1 MLSFRKQPIVAVS
14 AEPIAPPAKPTQL
27 ELARSA
33 LASAQQAAATAR
45 SKFDEAYRQLKALKA
60 QPPAAT
66 VEGQV
71 TIESQRNALQSV
83 IDYVRREIGD
93 QDALVEL
100 RLSELTATIERATQ
114 AQSQLAYRRK
124 HLDERRLLL
133 DRMLTA
139 RPALEA
145 LIGDET
151 WRVFPS
157 VYQAAQSI
165 LQTIAS
171 LAQDVQL
178 YGQDVLKLQ
187 SEVAFWGD
195 V

>member
-1 MLSFRKQPIVAVS
+1 MLQFRKQPIVAIP
-14 AEPIAPPAKPTQL
+14 AEPIAPPKPPTQI
-27 ELARSA
+27 ELARAA
-33 LASAQQAAATAR
+33 LASAEQALARAR
-45 SKFDEAYRQLKALKA
+45 SKDAEAFHQLKALKA
-60 QPPAAT
+60 LPPADT
-66 VEGQV
+66 VQDQV
-71 TIESQRNALQSV
+71 TIESQRNALLSV
-83 IDYVRREIGD
+83 RDRVAREIS
-93 QDALVEL
+93 DAAALAEL
-100 RLSELTATIERATQ
+100 RLSELASTIERATQ
-114 AQSQLAYRRK
+114 ARAQLAYRQK

-133 DRMLTA
+133 DRMVTA